1 MTNQLNLFGDDLPKE
16 LNKEKPHSRCCKCGD
31 SFVKSSLGHIY
42 CKPCQRAY
50 KAELYVLRKKHP
62 YPDLD
67 HCCSVCGT
75 SGHDLRSDFGKG
87 GCRKTVWR
95 LDHDHIT
102 GEFRGFLCHTC
113 NIGLGKF
120 KDDPAIM
127 LRAIAYLKT
136 NNGIA
141 EMSEQ
146 QLADWC
152 YNTLSRV
159 EDYNVKEA
167 TNLHPRTSAEEGGL
181 PSVNTND

>member
-1 MTNQLNLFGDDLPKE
+1 MSDQLTLFPIKLTVD
-16 LNKEKPHSRCCKCGD
+16 KEKPHSVCPKCGEA
-31 SFVKSSLGHIY
+31 FVRGNNGIGY
-42 CKPCQRAY
+42 CKPCQKSY
-50 KAELYVLRKKHP
+50 DYELRSLKKKHP

-67 HCCSVCGT
+67 HHCAICGT
-75 SGHDLRSDFGKG
+75 QGHDLWSSFCRSGT
-87 GCRKTVWR
+87 RKTVWR
-95 LDHDHIT
+95 LDHDHET
-102 GEFRGFLCHTC
+102 KEFRGFLCHSC
-113 NIGLGKF
+113 NIGVGKF

-146 QLADWC
+146 QLAEWC

-181 PSVNTND
+181 PSVNEND